1 MAETKRYA
9 IVTGANKGIGFGIC
23 RQLASNG
30 IMVVLTA
37 RDEKKGTEALEE
49 LKGFGLSDLVV
60 FHQLDITNPASI
72 ASLADFIKT
81 LFGRLDILVNNAGIS
96 GVVMNWDAFNPSGAA
111 FATPSESWNQLNWNE
126 LMTQTYEWATECL
139 ETNYYGAERMI
150 EAFLPLLKL
159 SNSPRIVNVSS
170 SMGKLKFIPSE
181 RVQGVLNDAE
191 TLTEDTIHELL
202 NEFLQDFME
211 NSLESKGWP
220 TFLSAYIVS
229 KAAMNAYTRI
239 LAEKY
244 PTFRINCVCPGYVK
258 TDINN
263 NCGIFSVEE
272 GAEHP
277 VRLALLPDDGPT
289 GIFFVLKENIPCEWA
304 EGVLSDAESL
314 TEEKIDEVLNK
325 FLKDFKEGSLDINN
339 NVNNNAGFVKT
350 DINNNAG
357 ILSVEEGVASPVRL
371 ALLPDDGRVQNP
383 HISGISCLR
392 EMKSGGN
399 DLSNINLAHPNLSDM
414 AETKRYAIV
423 TGANK
428 GIGFGICRQ
437 LASNGIMVVLTARD
451 EKRGTEALEELK
463 GFGLSDLV
471 VFHQLDITNPASI
484 ASLADFIKTRFGRL
498 DILVNNAGIS
508 GAMRN
513 LDAVKASGAKS
524 GGSGGQTYTKETMIQ
539 TYELAKECLETNY
552 YGAKRMIE
560 AFIPLLQLSGSPR
573 IVNVSSGMG
582 KLENIPCEW
591 AKGVLS
597 DAESLTEEKIDEVLN
612 KFLKDFK
619 EGSLEIKGWPLFLP
633 AYKVSKAAMNAYTRV
648 AAKDYP
654 TFRINCVCPG
664 FVKTDIN
671 NNAGILSV
679 EEGAASPVRLALL
692 LDDGPTGCFF
702 VRKEVSSF
710 E

>member
-1 MAETKRYA
+1 MAETRYA
-9 IVTGANKGIGFGIC
+9 IVTGANKGIGFEIC

-37 RDEKKGTEALEE
+37 RDEKRGTEAIEK
-49 LKGFGLSDLVV
+49 LKGFGLCDLLV
-60 FHQLDITNPASI
+60 FHQLDVANPSSI
-72 ASLADFIKT
+72 ASFADFIKT
-81 LFGRLDILVNNAGIS
+81 QFGRLDILVNNAGIL
-96 GVVMNWDAFNPSGAA
+96 GATVDWDAFKILRDAG
-111 FATPSESWNQLNWNE
+111 SEIKANE
-126 LMTQTYEWATECL
+126 AITQTYELTKECL
-139 ETNYYGAERMI
+139 ETNFYGAKRMI
-150 EAFLPLLKL
+150 EAFIPLLQL
-159 SNSPRIVNVSS
+159 SNSPRIINVSS
-170 SMGKLKFIPSE
+170 ERGKLKTLMRKIRCKSLLRKDYHLSPHSYTLIWKCME
-181 RVQGVLNDAE
+181 KDAKS
-191 TLTEDTIHELL
+191 DC
-202 NEFLQDFME
+202 
-211 NSLESKGWP
+211 S
-220 TFLSAYIVS
+220 
-229 KAAMNAYTRI
+229 YTRTE
-239 LAEKY
+239 A
-244 PTFRINCVCPGYVK
+244 T
-258 TDINN
+258 
-263 NCGIFSVEE
+263 
-272 GAEHP
+272 
-277 VRLALLPDDGPT
+277 
-289 GIFFVLKENIPCEWA
+289 IP
-304 EGVLSDAESL
+304 
-314 TEEKIDEVLNK
+314 
-325 FLKDFKEGSLDINN
+325 
-339 NVNNNAGFVKT
+339 
-350 DINNNAG
+350 
-357 ILSVEEGVASPVRL
+357 
-371 ALLPDDGRVQNP
+371 Q
-383 HISGISCLR
+383 
-392 EMKSGGN
+392 
-399 DLSNINLAHPNLSDM
+399 AHPNLADM

-484 ASLADFIKTRFGRL
+484 ASLADFIKTMFGRL
-498 DILVNNAGIS
+498 DILVNNAGIGGVMMNS
-508 GAMRN
+508 
-513 LDAVKASGAKS
+513 DAVKASGADA

-619 EGSLEIKGWPLFLP
+619 EGSLETKGWPLFLP

-648 AAKDYP
+648 VAKDYP

-692 LDDGPTGCFF
+692 PDDGPTGFFF